1 LTVLKNARQR
11 LFRGLGVDTLVL
23 LALLVAIFV
32 AMAGLLGG
40 RFINLYN
47 FQSLMFSAPELGL
60 LALAMMLSMLPG
72 GIDLSLVAIANLA
85 AVLAAIFFRHMALSA
100 GIPVA
105 QVGFGIALAG
115 FLLALTVGV
124 ICGVLNGFLITR
136 LRVTPIL
143 ATIGTSQLFS
153 GTSLVITGGPAIQG
167 FPTPWTAIGNDTVAG
182 VPIPMLIMIVIFIL
196 VMLLLRGTSP
206 GVSMILIGVNA
217 RAARFSGVRSD
228 AIVFGAFVLCGILA
242 SCAGVL
248 ISARTNAAKSD
259 YGSSYLLVSVLVAV
273 LGGTNPAGGR
283 ATVIGV
289 AAALSALTLLS
300 SGFQM
305 LRFSNFLVELI
316 WGAFLLIVLSI
327 RFLRGRS
334 GVRSK
339 ST

>member
-1 LTVLKNARQR
+1 MTALTNTGRRV
-11 LFRGLGVDTLVL
+11 FRWLSVDTLVL
-23 LALLVAIFV
+23 LALLVVIFV

-40 RFINLYN
+40 RFVNLYN

-85 AVLAAIFFRHMALSA
+85 AVLAALFFRHWALSVGA
-100 GIPVA
+100 PVA
-105 QVGFGIALAG
+105 HVGLGPALAG
-115 FLLALTVGV
+115 LLLALV
-124 ICGVLNGFLITR
+124 IGAACGALNGFLITR

-143 ATIGTSQLFS
+143 ATIGTSQLFF
-153 GTSLVITGGPAIQG
+153 GISLVITGGPAIQG
-167 FPTPWTAIGNDTVAG
+167 FPDAWTALGNNTVAG
-182 VPIPMLIMIVIFIL
+182 VPIPMLVMIAVFLL
-196 VMLLLRGTSP
+196 VMLLLRRTSP
-206 GVSMILIGVNA
+206 GVSMTLIGTNA
-217 RAARFSGVRSD
+217 RAARFSGVRSN
-228 AIVFGAFVLCGILA
+228 AIVFGAFVLCGVIA
-242 SCAGVL
+242 SGAGIL

-327 RFLRGRS
+327 QF
-334 GVRSK
+334 VR
-339 ST
+339 TR

>member
-1 LTVLKNARQR
+1 LTALTNARR
-11 LFRGLGVDTLVL
+11 RVSRWLAVDTLVL
-23 LALLVAIFV
+23 LTLLVAIFV

-40 RFINLYN
+40 RFVNLYN

-60 LALAMMLSMLPG
+60 LALAMVLSMLPG

-85 AVLAAIFFRHMALSA
+85 AVLAALFFRHLASSV
-100 GIPVA
+100 GVPVA
-105 QVGFGIALAG
+105 QLGFGITLTG

-124 ICGVLNGFLITR
+124 VCGALNAFLITR

-153 GTSLVITGGPAIQG
+153 GASLVLTGGPAIQG
-167 FPTPWTAIGNDTVAG
+167 FPNPWTAIGNDTVAG
-182 VPIPMLIMIVIFIL
+182 VPTPMLVMIAVFIL
-196 VMLLLRGTSP
+196 VTLLLRRTSV
-206 GVSMILIGVNA
+206 GVSMTLIGVNA

-242 SCAGVL
+242 SCAGIL

-327 RFLRGRS
+327 QFLRGRFGFGQAGS
-334 GVRSK
+334 
-339 ST
+339 

>member
-1 LTVLKNARQR
+1 MSALANPDGRMWRWLS
-11 LFRGLGVDTLVL
+11 VDTMVLLTLLVL
-23 LALLVAIFV
+23 VFV

-40 RFINLYN
+40 RFVNLYN

-85 AVLAAIFFRHMALSA
+85 AVLAALFFRNFAA
-100 GIPVA
+100 AIGAPVS
-105 QVGFGIALAG
+105 QLGLAATLG
-115 FLLALTVGV
+115 GLLLALAVGAV
-124 ICGVLNGFLITR
+124 CGALNGILITR

-143 ATIGTSQLFS
+143 ATIGTSQLFF
-153 GTSLVITGGPAIQG
+153 GVSLVITGGPAIQG
-167 FPTPWTAIGNDTVAG
+167 FPAAWTAIGNNTIAG
-182 VPIPMLIMIVIFIL
+182 APIPMLMMIAVYLL
-196 VMLLLRGTSP
+196 VMLLLGRTAP
-206 GVSMILIGVNA
+206 GVSMKLIGTNS
-217 RAARFSGVRSD
+217 RAARFSGVSNN
-228 AIVFGAFVLCGILA
+228 AIMFGAFVLCGVIA
-242 SCAGVL
+242 SGAGIL

-283 ATVIGV
+283 ATVIGL
-289 AAALSALTLLS
+289 AAALAALTLLS

-327 RFLRGRS
+327 QFLRTRL
-334 GVRSK
+334 K
-339 ST
+339 S